1 MEPRERVLT
10 SLHHEEPNRVPRD
23 IGSLPVTGIHAE
35 AYSKYL
41 KEYKDGELDPNQVE
55 IEDVI
60 QQLARVDDRILE
72 EWKVDTRG
80 VWANPGSDW
89 ELGVDEDQSHYRFID
104 EWGITWGMPKR
115 SGYYYDIRDNPL
127 SGEIEREDILDYPWP
142 DPADTYRVAGIA
154 ERVDRINAER
164 RYFISM
170 TGLGPGIYEL
180 SQWMR
185 GYKDLWI
192 DFLKRGKLAH
202 AMMRKIT
209 DLKLEFWEMALSEVG
224 HLVDTVYMADDI
236 GNQNN
241 LQISLE
247 TYKEFIKPYQTE
259 VFHFIKDNSPGEIC
273 LFYHS
278 DGAIAGAIPDLLEAG
293 IEALNPVQ
301 VSAAGMDPGRLNAEF
316 GDRLTFWGA
325 GANPHGTLRN
335 GSLTELDEEIKS
347 RNDIFAPGGGWVF
360 APIHNLQ
367 PDVTPEKIQTIIEA
381 MDKYGGY

>member
-10 SLHHEEPNRVPRD
+10 SLNHEEPDRVPRD

-35 AYSKYL
+35 AYKKYIQKY
-41 KEYKDGELDPNQVE
+41 KEGEIDPDGVE
-55 IEDVI
+55 IDDII
-60 QQLARVDDRILE
+60 QQLARVNDRVLR

-80 VWANPGSDW
+80 VWANSGSNW
-89 ELGVDEDQSHYRFID
+89 KLHIEEDEKHYKFVD

-127 SGEIEREDILDYPWP
+127 SGKITGEDILNYPWP
-142 DPADTYRVAGIA
+142 DPGDTYRVSGIG
-154 ERVDRINAER
+154 ERIGRINEEK

-192 DFLKRGKLAH
+192 DFLKRGDLAH
-202 AMMRKIT
+202 SMLRKIT
-209 DLKLEFWEMALSEVG
+209 DLKLEFWDMALSEVG
-224 HLVDTVYMADDI
+224 PLIDTVYMADDI

-241 LQISLE
+241 LQISLQ
-247 TYKEFIKPYQTE
+247 TYREFIKPYQSE
-259 VFHFIKDNSPGEIC
+259 VFHFIKDNGGSDIR

-278 DGAIAGAIPDLLEAG
+278 DGAIYEAIPDLIEAG
-293 IEALNPVQ
+293 VEALNPVQ
-301 VSAAGMDPGRLNAEF
+301 VSASGMDPAKLKKEF
-316 GDRLTFWGA
+316 GEKLSFWGA
-325 GANPHGTLRN
+325 GANPHGILRN
-335 GSLTELDEEIKS
+335 GNLSELDAEIKS
-347 RNDIFAPGGGWVF
+347 RNEVFAPGGGWVF

-367 PDVTPEKIQTIIEA
+367 PDVSPEKIQTIIDA
-381 MDKYGGY
+381 MDRYGTY